1 MTVKNFITWISG
13 KIEKI
18 DKYSE
23 SHGWISRMRLKFS
36 RADLL
41 AIISAIQESRLDN
54 YGLQDFEVLIDSLL
68 NEGLNHGYSGNINI
82 LDLSRKKELLR
93 KIKSEIHTYRQ
104 DPHHPN

>member
-23 SHGWISRMRLKFS
+23 SHGWISRMRLKYS

-41 AIISAIQESRLDN
+41 AIISAIQESRLEN
-54 YGLQDFEVLIDSLL
+54 RGLQDFEVLIDSLL
-68 NEGLNHGYSGNINI
+68 NEGLDHTQRENINI

-93 KIKSEIHTYRQ
+93 KIKSEIHAYRQ
-104 DPHHPN
+104 DPHHPD